1 MNFRMWWNV
10 MVRQN
15 DASSGKRFDWA
26 ALGWAY
32 LFFWY
37 LTGFTHFLI
46 KITDSAGFTG
56 FRQAFWMSFLWLIPL
71 LVFPKYTRPMSAVIG
86 VVLWLTSLVGL
97 GYFLIYG
104 QEFSQSVIFII
115 FESNIAES
123 SEYLEQ
129 YFAWWMPFVFLA
141 YTAVGYFLWRRVR
154 PIGIPAPVRFGLA
167 AFIFLGL
174 IVYPPLKVYLKGKD
188 LEWSMQ
194 HLMNRMEPAVPW
206 QLVFGYTNYRTQLG
220 NMERL
225 LAMNAAIPPLTN
237 LKDVQ
242 GDQPST
248 IVLVIGES
256 TNRGRMSLYGYPRA
270 TTPNLD
276 AMRNQL
282 DIFTNVV
289 TPRPYTIEA
298 LEQILTFADQRH
310 PDRYLSTPSV
320 INMMKQAGYKTFWVT
335 NQQTMSRRNTMLTM
349 FSQQADEQVYLN
361 HNRNQNARQYDD
373 DVIAPF
379 NGMLKDPAPRKFI
392 VVHLLGTHMGYH
404 YRYPE
409 SFERFTEA
417 DGVVPKW
424 VTGSNVEMYNN
435 YDNAVL
441 FNDHVVST
449 LIKDFSATDPNG
461 FLVYFSDHGEN
472 VFEAPEDR
480 VPGRNEASP
489 TPPMY
494 TVPFLLWRSPKWQAT
509 HPLALT
515 SNELDRLYGN
525 SDFIHTF
532 SVLSGLSFDE
542 LDRTKSLVSPEFVLH
557 PPLIGDPANQ
567 KALIE
572 FTKILPNLDKAKAN
586 LEPKK

>member
-1 MNFRMWWNV
+1 
-10 MVRQN
+10 MVRQD
-15 DASSGKRFDWA
+15 DADSGKRFDWA

-37 LTGFTHFLI
+37 FTGFTHFLI
-46 KITDSAGFTG
+46 KVTDAAGFTG
-56 FRQAFWMSFLWLIPL
+56 FRQALLMSFLWLIPL
-71 LVFPKYTRPMSAVIG
+71 LAFPKHTRWISAVIG
-86 VVLWLTSLVGL
+86 LVLWLTSLVGL

-104 QEFSQSVIFII
+104 QEFSQSVIFIM
-115 FESNIAES
+115 FESNLAES

-129 YFAWWMPFVFLA
+129 YFAWWMPLVFVSYSL
-141 YTAVGYFLWRRVR
+141 VGWVLWRKVR
-154 PIGIPAPVRFGLA
+154 PIRMPVPARVGISV
-167 AFIFLGL
+167 FIFLAL
-174 IVYPPLKVYLKGKD
+174 LVYPAVSVHFKGKD
-188 LEWSMQ
+188 WQWSVQ
-194 HLMNRMEPAVPW
+194 HLINRMEPAVPW
-206 QLVFGYTNYRTQLG
+206 QLAFGYLNYRTQLA

-225 LAMNAAIPPLTN
+225 LAINAAVPPLKN
-237 LKDVQ
+237 LKDDQ
-242 GDQPST
+242 GNQPST

-256 TNRGRMSLYGYPRA
+256 TNRARMSLYGYSRP

-276 AMRNQL
+276 AMRSQL
-282 DIFTNVV
+282 DVFENVI

-298 LEQILTFADQRH
+298 LEQILTFADQLH
-310 PDRYLSTPSV
+310 PDLYLSTPSAL
-320 INMMKQAGYKTFWVT
+320 NMMKQAGYKTFWVT
-335 NQQTMSRRNTMLTM
+335 NQQTMTRRNTMLTM

-373 DVIAPF
+373 DVLAPF

-409 SFERFTEA
+409 EYDRFTTNE
-417 DGVVPKW
+417 GVPPW
-424 VTGSNVEMYNN
+424 VTGSDVKMYNT

-472 VFEAPEDR
+472 VFDAPEDH

-494 TVPFLLWRSPKWQAT
+494 TVPFMIWRSPKWQAS
-509 HPLALT
+509 HPRQFQDAL
-515 SNELDRLYGN
+515 SRLYSN
-525 SDFIHTF
+525 SDFIHT
-532 SVLSGLSFDE
+532 LADLGGLNFDE
-542 LDRTKSLVSPEFVLH
+542 LDRTKSLISPTFESRPV
-557 PPLIGDPANQ
+557 LIGDPT
-567 KALIE
+567 KPHSLLE
-572 FTKILPNLDKAKAN
+572 FTKISSKINTGSGTVSQK
-586 LEPKK
+586 